1 MSQKHSG
8 KTGIFGSF
16 TTFWKHDLLSGFL
29 VSLIALPLCLGIAGA
44 SNFPPIMGVLT
55 AIVGG
60 LVVAFFAG
68 SELTIKGPAAGL
80 IVIVAGAVDE
90 LGKGDM
96 VRGWQL
102 ALGVIVVAG
111 LLQIVL
117 GKLKVAS
124 LADFFPLSAVHGM
137 LAAIGII
144 IMSKQ
149 IHLAL
154 GVMPSELK
162 GKEPL
167 ELLLMIPH
175 SLKEMEWHIAIIGGV
190 SLLILFGWKYINKGF
205 LKNVPPALVVL
216 IVAVLLGQYFHLV
229 DPEFQARKPLVN
241 PGDFQI
247 GFQAHFDALME
258 PELIPIFLKYLVMF
272 VLIGS
277 LESLLT
283 GRAIDL
289 LDPYKQTSDL
299 SRDLTAVGIGNTL
312 SGLLGGLPMISE
324 VARSSA
330 NIANGGRSRWA
341 NFFHGAFLLLFVVAL
356 VPLIKMVP
364 VAALAAMLIFV
375 GFRLASPKEFEHVFH
390 VGREQLVIF
399 IATIIATLA
408 TDLLVG
414 IAVGILVKFIIHSMK
429 GVPASSFFK
438 PFLTMH
444 VDESEEEYRIE
455 VDKSAIFSNYLGFKK
470 QLDRIPAGKTIII
483 DFNRTRL
490 VDHTVMDNLH
500 NFQERYEREGG
511 VFRIVGL
518 EEHKPLS
525 SHKLASRKKQV
536 VHEKVHH

>member
-1 MSQKHSG
+1 MKFLQMRSHGMWNSLKQY
-8 KTGIFGSF
+8 FRQ
-16 TTFWKHDLLSGFL
+16 DLLSGFL

-55 AIVGG
+55 AIIGG
-60 LVVAFFAG
+60 LVVSFFAG

-80 IVIVAGAVDE
+80 IVIVAGAVEE
-90 LGKGDM
+90 LGKGDLQK
-96 VRGWQL
+96 GWQL
-102 ALGVIVVAG
+102 TLGVIVVAG
-111 LLQIVL
+111 LIQIVL

-167 ELLLMIPH
+167 ELIMMIPH
-175 SLKEMEWHIAIIGGV
+175 SLMEMEWHIAIIGGV
-190 SLLILFGWKYINKGF
+190 ALAILFGWKYIGKGF
-205 LKNVPPALVVL
+205 LKKVPPALVVL
-216 IVAVLLGQYFHLV
+216 VVSVLLGQYFHLF
-229 DPEFQARKPLVN
+229 DPAFQARKPLVN

-247 GFQAHFDALME
+247 AFMANFDGILQ
-258 PELIPIFLKYLVMF
+258 PDLIPTFIKYLFMF

-277 LESLLT
+277 LESILT

-289 LDPYKQTSDL
+289 LDPHKQSSDL
-299 SRDLTAVGIGNTL
+299 SRDLTAVGVGNAL
-312 SGLLGGLPMISE
+312 SGLLGGLPMIAE

-341 NFFHGAFLLLFVVAL
+341 NFFHALFLLVFVVAL
-356 VPLIKMVP
+356 VPLIKLVP

-375 GFRLASPKEFEHVFH
+375 GFRLASPREFEHVFH
-390 VGREQLVIF
+390 VGKEQLIIF
-399 IATIIATLA
+399 IATIITTLA
-408 TDLLVG
+408 TDLLLG
-414 IAVGILVKFIIHSMK
+414 IAVGILVKFIIHSAN

-438 PFLTMH
+438 PFLTLH
-444 VDESEEEYRIE
+444 IDEEKQEYKIE
-455 VDKSAIFSNYLGFKK
+455 VEKSAVFSNYLGFKR
-470 QLDRIPAGKTIII
+470 QLERIPQGKTIII
-483 DFNRTRL
+483 DFDRTRL

-500 NFQERYEREGG
+500 TFKERYERGGG
-511 VFRIVGL
+511 VFRLIGL
-518 EEHKPLS
+518 EEHRALS
-525 SHKLASRKKQV
+525 SHKLASRKKKNHYEA
-536 VHEKVHH
+536 VH